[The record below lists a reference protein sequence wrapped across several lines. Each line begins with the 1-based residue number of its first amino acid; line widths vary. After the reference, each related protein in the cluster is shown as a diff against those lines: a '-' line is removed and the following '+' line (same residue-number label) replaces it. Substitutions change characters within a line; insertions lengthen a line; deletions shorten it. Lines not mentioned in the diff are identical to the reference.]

1 MSNFLKLSTNSL
13 DEFKIHKKEKETKEI
28 EKEDLS
34 NVTLEQM
41 FDDDNILEKMSNYK
55 NNQNYSQ

>member
-13 DEFKIHKKEKETKEI
+13 DDFKIHKKEKDSKEI

>member
-13 DEFKIHKKEKETKEI
+13 DEFKIHKKEKDTKEI